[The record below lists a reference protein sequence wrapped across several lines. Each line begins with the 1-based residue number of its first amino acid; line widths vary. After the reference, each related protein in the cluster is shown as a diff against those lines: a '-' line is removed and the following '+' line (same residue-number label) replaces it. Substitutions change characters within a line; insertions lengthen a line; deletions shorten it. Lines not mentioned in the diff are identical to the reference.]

1 MSYPQRLHNSSIA
14 AAPDWLPL
22 KVSGKE
28 VHLNKKELARVLDRA
43 EVLCRERGVRL
54 TDQRKTVLRLL
65 CLSEKP
71 LSAYELLELM
81 RDSVKNPTPP
91 TVYRALDFLLE
102 QGLVHKLESLHA
114 FVGCTHPDHPHAS
127 QFLIC
132 DDCGEVAEVED
143 PSVVNSLNAA
153 GKAIGF
159 RTKRPVVE
167 VLGTCSQCVAKHDD
181 NG

>member
-1 MSYPQRLHNSSIA
+1 MNSKLVNRI
-14 AAPDWLPL
+14 L
-22 KVSGKE
+22 K
-28 VHLNKKELARVLDRA
+28 RA
-43 EVLCRERGVRL
+43 EALCRERGVRL

-65 CLSEKP
+65 CVSDKP
-71 LSAYELLELM
+71 LSAYELLDRM
-81 RDSVKNPTPP
+81 RGVVKNPAPP

-114 FVGCTHPDHPHAS
+114 YVGCTHPDHPHAS

-143 PSVVNSLNAA
+143 ASLAKSLKAA

-159 RTKRPVVE
+159 RTKRPIVE
-167 VLGTCSQCVAKHDD
+167 VLGTCAQCNAKRDE
-181 NG
+181 

>member
-1 MSYPQRLHNSSIA
+1 MHKKDLTHV
-14 AAPDWLPL
+14 L
-22 KVSGKE
+22 K
-28 VHLNKKELARVLDRA
+28 RA
-43 EVLCRERGVRL
+43 DALCRERGLRL
-54 TDQRKTVLRLL
+54 TDQRKTVLQLL
-65 CLSEKP
+65 CESDKP
-71 LSAYELLELM
+71 LTAYELLEQI
-81 RDSVKNPTPP
+81 RGVVKNPTPP

-114 FVGCTHPDHPHAS
+114 YVGCTHPDHPHAS

-143 PSVVNSLNAA
+143 PSVARSLKAA

-167 VLGTCSQCVAKHDD
+167 LLGTCAECD
-181 NG
+181 NKRED

>member
-1 MSYPQRLHNSSIA
+1 VR
-14 AAPDWLPL
+14 
-22 KVSGKE
+22 GKE
-28 VHLNKKELARVLDRA
+28 QPVNNKELTQVLERA
-43 EVLCRERGVRL
+43 EALCRERGVRL
-54 TDQRKTVLRLL
+54 TDQRRTVFRLL
-65 CLSEKP
+65 CDSDKP
-71 LSAYELLELM
+71 LSAYELLDRM
-81 RDSVKNPTPP
+81 RGVVKNPAPP

-114 FVGCTHPDHPHAS
+114 YVGCAHPDHPHAS

-143 PSVVNSLNAA
+143 PSVMKSLKAA

-167 VLGTCSQCVAKHDD
+167 LLGTCAQCADKHDE
-181 NG
+181 

>member
-1 MSYPQRLHNSSIA
+1 MNSEK
-14 AAPDWLPL
+14 LT
-22 KVSGKE
+22 
-28 VHLNKKELARVLDRA
+28 HVLEQA
-43 EVLCRERGVRL
+43 EALCRERGVRL
-54 TDQRKTVLRLL
+54 TEQRRTVLQLL
-65 CLSEKP
+65 CVSEKP
-71 LSAYELLELM
+71 LSAYELLAQL
-81 RDSVKNPTPP
+81 RGVVKNPAPP

-114 FVGCTHPDHPHAS
+114 YIGCAHPDHPHAS

-143 PSVVNSLNAA
+143 PSVAKSLKAA

-167 VLGTCSQCVAKHDD
+167 LRGTCAQCSAKQDD
-181 NG
+181 